1 MVVKYLLLAVNLSD
15 PSVGT
20 VSRIFASEQ
29 EMQEYINSNI
39 NAVKPLVSIYLSESI
54 VHKDWTEQ
62 Q

>member
-29 EMQEYINSNI
+29 EMQEYIDSNI